1 MVVTF
6 SHDRNGGD
14 FVSPHFQVWEFQS
27 YDEEL
32 GYLTTDTI
40 LIDDLNV
47 KYLEDIYSHFN
58 CSKIVITSGY
68 RSEDFDIRIGGFA
81 GYHSKG
87 QAVDFICYD
96 ANGEIINSS
105 HICCYAETIG
115 ILGIGYGG
123 NYTHIDTRDWKSF
136 FDETNGT
143 NNIDSWYDYFGYE
156 RPIDAKKQK
165 LNEIKEVE
173 NNIRDLSERL
183 INLTNELESL
193 M

>member
-6 SHDRNGGD
+6 SKEQNGGD

-27 YDEEL
+27 YDDEL
-32 GYLTTDTI
+32 DYLTTDTI

-47 KYLEDIYSHFN
+47 KYLEDIYNHFN

-87 QAVDFICYD
+87 QAVDIMCYD
-96 ANGEIINSS
+96 ANGEVINSS

-115 ILGIGYGG
+115 ILGIGYGE

-143 NNIDSWYDYFGYE
+143 NNITSWYDYFNIE
-156 RPIDAKKQK
+156 RPKDEKLKKWE
-165 LNEIKEVE
+165 EIKEVE
-173 NNIRDLSERL
+173 KNILDLNLRLNNL
-183 INLTNELESL
+183 LEEYEKL
-193 M
+193 